1 MEGHAQTQ
9 TTIENMKEETLSNF
23 VDNLFEKNDLKISE
37 SSNSIE
43 EMNLSLEI
51 VLLRNLL
58 NKKIEKYEK
67 SRLRRTIDLDLKK
80 DIVSFDREKLRKKFE
95 KMDEEL
101 TMAYWTSIYN
111 SRNVNLVNN
120 KDYTM
125 RHKVIDNLNEDI
137 RFLRKRTLTKS
148 KMLEAILKIY
158 GLYGDKIKKKNV
170 GCIRVSMG
178 FKEEKGIE
186 DKAIVF
192 KYDDSYNIYKKTKLE
207 LLLELSRLNDL
218 VLLDYFS
225 MGGSSK
231 RKRTLLEFVEDLFN
245 IEKASF

>member
-1 MEGHAQTQ
+1 MTTPQ
-9 TTIENMKEETLSNF
+9 TTALENMNEETLSNF
-23 VDNLFEKNDLKISE
+23 VDNLFEKNDIKISE
-37 SSNSIE
+37 NSNSIE

-95 KMDEEL
+95 KVDEEL
-101 TMAYWTSIYN
+101 NIAFWTSIYN
-111 SRNVNLVNN
+111 SRNCNLVNN
-120 KDYTM
+120 KDLTM
-125 RHKVIDNLNEDI
+125 RWKVIENLNEDI

-170 GCIRVSMG
+170 GCIKNSIG
-178 FKEEKGIE
+178 NYDYDGNGKLNS
-186 DKAIVF
+186 
-192 KYDDSYNIYKKTKLE
+192 KYDYESNIYKKNKLE

-218 VLLDYFS
+218 VLIDY
-225 MGGSSK
+225 
-231 RKRTLLEFVEDLFN
+231 LNEFNRVKDN
-245 IEKASF
+245 IIKKGI

>member
-1 MEGHAQTQ
+1 MSNFGSTIALDMEGHAQTQ

-111 SRNVNLVNN
+111 SRNVNLVN
-120 KDYTM
+120 
-125 RHKVIDNLNEDI
+125 I
-137 RFLRKRTLTKS
+137 RTTL
-148 KMLEAILKIY
+148 
-158 GLYGDKIKKKNV
+158 
-170 GCIRVSMG
+170 
-178 FKEEKGIE
+178 
-186 DKAIVF
+186 
-192 KYDDSYNIYKKTKLE
+192 
-207 LLLELSRLNDL
+207 
-218 VLLDYFS
+218 
-225 MGGSSK
+225 
-231 RKRTLLEFVEDLFN
+231 
-245 IEKASF
+245 